1 MSWRNLFGLFKSFLH
16 PPTSI
21 IFSGATLLH
30 AFPPCINK
38 CRAGLSEETYN
49 AEEGGKEG
57 MHILVPPICNDK
69 LGKRHLLSA
78 ELKGMGAPIVDDQLF
93 LRQA

>member
-1 MSWRNLFGLFKSFLH
+1 MSWRNLFGLIKSFLH

-49 AEEGGKEG
+49 AGGRWQRG
-57 MHILVPPICNDK
+57 NTHISPTDF
-69 LGKRHLLSA
+69 HLEKDISFQLSSKA
-78 ELKGMGAPIVDDQLF
+78 WEHL
-93 LRQA
+93 